1 MRNRD
6 LNRFALSALLAISLA
21 SCGGNTGIGMP
32 ASSRNGALGK
42 ATVHSKTFAYTG
54 TAQSFTVPV
63 GVRIITVVSRGAAG
77 KGCTPYGRGGRVYA
91 VIPVTPKE
99 RLSVYVGGEGSQP
112 TGGFN
117 GGGRGTEDGGGS
129 GGGGASD
136 VRVSRGRLRDRI
148 LVAGGGGGAGGSVFT
163 YSGSYWGCGG
173 GGGGLTG
180 GHGQG
185 GFAYSYHAN
194 GAGGSGGT
202 QMGGGPGG
210 VGGDK
215 SSTCYYAGNRGSD
228 GGLGAGGNGGAQ
240 VSGSSSGS
248 GGSAGGGG
256 GGGGYF
262 GGGGGGSSCYS
273 DSRNGGGG
281 GGGGSSYAEP
291 RATNAKY
298 WQNWKNATSN
308 GLVVFSW

>member
-63 GVRIITVVSRGAAG
+63 GVRSITVVSRGAAG

-163 YSGSYWGCGG
+163 YSGSYWGCG